1 MAGRRGADLVRRSH
15 LVRFCGSYRPRLLG
29 DVQPG
34 VGSPTAF
41 VTLSED
47 CISVV

>member
-15 LVRFCGSYRPRLLG
+15 LVRFCGSYRGYWG